1 MKGMNMIF
9 FAILA
14 NALMIISALSGS
26 IPFMAAA
33 FVLFLVFVVRGKKTA
48 PESVFNLQRLVLIIS
63 AIICVV
69 LLFTRRPL
77 NNKLLFSA
85 AMIAGGLY
93 VLRNYYLDD

>member
-1 MKGMNMIF
+1 MIF

-33 FVLFLVFVVRGKKTA
+33 YVLFLVFVIRGKKTA
-48 PESVFNLQRLVLIIS
+48 PESAFNLQRLVLIIS
-63 AIICVV
+63 AIVSAA
-69 LLFTRRPL
+69 LLFTRHPL
-77 NNKLLFSA
+77 DNKLLSSA
-85 AMIAGGLY
+85 AMIACGLY

>member
-1 MKGMNMIF
+1 MIL

-33 FVLFLVFVVRGKKTA
+33 FALFLVFVVRGKKTA

-63 AIICVV
+63 AIVSFA
-69 LLFTRRPL
+69 LFMARRPM
-77 NNKLLFSA
+77 NNKLLFAS

>member
-1 MKGMNMIF
+1 MIF

-26 IPFMAAA
+26 IPFIAAA

-63 AIICVV
+63 AIVSFA
-69 LLFTRRPL
+69 LFMARRPM
-77 NNKLLFSA
+77 NNKLLFAS
-85 AMIAGGLY
+85 AMIACGLY